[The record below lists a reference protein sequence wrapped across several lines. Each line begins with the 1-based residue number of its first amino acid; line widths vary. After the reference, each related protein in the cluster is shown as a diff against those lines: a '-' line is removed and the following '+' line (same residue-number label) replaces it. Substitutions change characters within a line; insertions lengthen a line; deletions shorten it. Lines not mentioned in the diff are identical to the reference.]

1 MPLSASSR
9 VEEPGTGFAVDVR
22 HGLART
28 GQKQLLPEYFYD
40 DIGSAL
46 FETITRLPEYGLTR
60 ADRLLLENHAP
71 AIAEL
76 LPGRTSVIELGS
88 GTGSKTSHLLR
99 AIRRRQRRVTYYPVD
114 VSRAALA
121 ACERELGALATVV
134 PVEATFVDGVRRAL
148 SGMKDRDHVLV
159 LFLGSTIGNFDGDA
173 AADLLSNVRTLLQP
187 GDSLLIGADLVKP
200 VAQVLAAY
208 DDPAGVTAAFNL
220 NLLGRIN
227 RELGANFDLRG
238 FHHEARYDPLKK
250 RIEMH
255 LVSAVRQ
262 TVHIPGAGCSVSF
275 EPGETIWTESS
286 HKYDLQDLEHMAARS
301 GFLVVRVWTDEEWPF
316 AECLWKAV

>member
-1 MPLSASSR
+1 MPVSASSR
-9 VEEPGTGFAVDVR
+9 TEGPGTGFPVDVR
-22 HGLART
+22 HGLARA
-28 GQKQLLPEYFYD
+28 GQKQLPPEYFYD

-46 FETITRLPEYGLTR
+46 FEAITRLPEYGLTR

-71 AIAEL
+71 AIAGL

-88 GTGSKTSHLLR
+88 GTGSKTAHLLR
-99 AIRRRQRRVTYYPVD
+99 AIGRRQRCVTYYPVD
-114 VSRAALA
+114 VSHAALA

-134 PVEATFVDGVRRAL
+134 PIEATFVDGVRRAL
-148 SGMKDRDHVLV
+148 SGMNGRHHVLV
-159 LFLGSTIGNFDGDA
+159 LFLGSTIGNYDRDA
-173 AADLLSNVRTLLQP
+173 AADLLSNVRALLEP

-200 VAQVLAAY
+200 PARLLAAY

-227 RELGANFDLRG
+227 RELGANFDLRN
-238 FHHEARYDPLKK
+238 FRHQARYVPIEK

-262 TVHIPGAGCSVSF
+262 TVLIPGAGCSVSF

-286 HKYDLQDLEHMAARS
+286 HKYDLPDLTQMAARS
-301 GFLVVRVWTDEEWPF
+301 GYRMVRVWTDEEWPF
-316 AECLWKAV
+316 AECLWQAI